1 MTRPAPPTSLTAHDA
16 KARPQAANDDAQA
29 MANSFEYVTF
39 SLGDQLFGLPIQD
52 VNEVFSA
59 VQITRVPLA
68 PAAIR
73 GLLNL
78 RGRVVT
84 AICLRTLLGVRAA
97 ASSTRDDA
105 MAIGIDHGSDH
116 FALLVD
122 RIGDVIR
129 LPIDGLD
136 PNPIHMSADWQ
147 AMSRG
152 VHRLDGQIL
161 VVLDLASLISNQNLA
176 A

>member
-1 MTRPAPPTSLTAHDA
+1 MSPQSSHTDRPP
-16 KARPQAANDDAQA
+16 AANDDAQA
-29 MANSFEYVTF
+29 MANSVEYVTF
-39 SLGDQLFGLPIQD
+39 GLGEQLFGLPIRD

-59 VQITRVPLA
+59 AQITRVPLA
-68 PAAIR
+68 PSAIR

-84 AICLRTLLGVRAA
+84 AICLKTLLGVRATGA
-97 ASSTRDDA
+97 TGGDDA
-105 MAIGIDHGSDH
+105 MAIGIEHGGEQ

-122 RIGDVIR
+122 RIGDVMR
-129 LPIDGLD
+129 LPTDGLE

-147 AMSRG
+147 GVSRG
-152 VHRLDGQIL
+152 VHRLEGRIL
-161 VVLDLASLISNQNLA
+161 VVLDLATLINSERLA

>member
-1 MTRPAPPTSLTAHDA
+1 MSGDT
-16 KARPQAANDDAQA
+16 ARPPAANDDAQA
-29 MANSFEYVTF
+29 MANSVEYVTF
-39 SLGDQLFGLPIQD
+39 ALGDQLFGLPIQD

-59 VQITRVPLA
+59 MQITRVPLA
-68 PAAIR
+68 PPAIR

-84 AICLRTLLGVRAA
+84 AICLRTLLGVRGAKPSDA
-97 ASSTRDDA
+97 DDA
-105 MAIGIDHGSDH
+105 MAIGIEHGNDQ

-122 RIGDVIR
+122 HIGDVIR
-129 LPIDGLD
+129 LPMDGLEA
-136 PNPIHMSADWQ
+136 NPIHMSADWQ
-147 AMSRG
+147 GLSRG

-161 VVLDLASLISNQNLA
+161 VVLDLATLINSERLA